1 MLNLNSKSSDVAIAH
16 TERAL
21 ADPKQEES
29 FRVIDRRLFNAEGE
43 IRGEAAEERRKQEE
57 PAAPPLNA
65 PSGAAKKDAGPA
77 ASKPSTPAS
86 APPSTLKDEAVPEGE
101 VAKPSRGFQML
112 INFVAQ
118 NAAMLLGA
126 YPDPRGQAML
136 DLDGAREL
144 IDMLDALREAT
155 RGNLAPDDDRLLLD
169 VLGSLKLS
177 YMEMTKAAAKAMQ
190 EKAKARP

>member
-1 MLNLNSKSSDVAIAH
+1 M
-16 TERAL
+16 

-43 IRGEAAEERRKQEE
+43 IRDEDAEERRKHESEPAPVNSASSSAPGASGSQKKEAASAAKTPAPKDE
-57 PAAPPLNA
+57 PAAT
-65 PSGAAKKDAGPA
+65 PA
-77 ASKPSTPAS
+77 AE
-86 APPSTLKDEAVPEGE
+86 APVRQ
-101 VAKPSRGFQML
+101 PSRGFQML

-144 IDMLDALREAT
+144 IDMLDALREAS